1 MHRRLSGSSTSAI
14 LSVSINISTSVGA
27 SMSIST
33 RRTYVNL
40 LKIAG
45 KRKTQRLDLE
55 EVEVSSTFLQSLNIN
70 QIMQSVFHKYSFVF
84 ALQWVQIGCCS
95 HSPNVLIS
103 IRWDTE

>member
-1 MHRRLSGSSTSAI
+1 MRRRLSGSSTSAI

-70 QIMQSVFHKYSFVF
+70 QITQSVFHKYSFVF
-84 ALQWVQIGCCS
+84 VLQWVQIGCCS